1 MNPLARML
9 EQAGFQSLPM
19 WSKEKLQ
26 EQFADN
32 IIRKF
37 IEGKGK
43 ATKKELKEFLA
54 KQLEEYHRKRLA

>member
-1 MNPLARML
+1 
-9 EQAGFQSLPM
+9 M

-32 IIRKF
+32 TIHKF

-43 ATKKELKEFLA
+43 VTRKELKDFLA
-54 KQLEEYHRKRLA
+54 KQLEEYHRRGLT